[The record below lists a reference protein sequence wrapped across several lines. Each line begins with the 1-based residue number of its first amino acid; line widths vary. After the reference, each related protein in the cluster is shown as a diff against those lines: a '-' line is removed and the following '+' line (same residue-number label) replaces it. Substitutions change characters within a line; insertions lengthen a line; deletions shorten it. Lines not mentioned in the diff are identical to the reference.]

1 MGSRKIRFRGFLIPM
16 SEKEA
21 QAERFVGIDD
31 RQMKEDMLCLR
42 HDPDI
47 KGQAPCVKGVHTSS
61 AAEKIPGLCRR
72 CRTVRVAAVFFLY

>member
-1 MGSRKIRFRGFLIPM
+1 MESRKIRFCGCPVPM
-16 SEKEA
+16 TEKEA

-47 KGQAPCVKGVHTSS
+47 KGQTPCVKGVHTSS
-61 AAEKIPGLCRR
+61 AAEKIPRLCRR

>member
-1 MGSRKIRFRGFLIPM
+1 MT
-16 SEKEA
+16 EKEA

-31 RQMKEDMLCLR
+31 RQMNEDMLCLQ

-61 AAEKIPGLCRR
+61 AAEKIRGCA
-72 CRTVRVAAVFFLY
+72 VVAAPSGSRQFSFYTELQLKSLKKILIA

>member
-1 MGSRKIRFRGFLIPM
+1 MT
-16 SEKEA
+16 EKEA

-61 AAEKIPGLCRR
+61 AAEIISG
-72 CRTVRVAAVFFLY
+72 AVPSLPHRQGRGSFLFILNSN

>member
-1 MGSRKIRFRGFLIPM
+1 MGSRKIRFCGFLVPM
-16 SEKEA
+16 TEKEA

-47 KGQAPCVKGVHTSS
+47 KGQAPLRERCAYFVSCG
-61 AAEKIPGLCRR
+61 KIPGLCRR